1 MVFARFS
8 QIFAIML
15 TVFVLFLPGK
25 QAMAQTTD
33 LQEIRDRGV
42 VRVGAVHAPPY
53 YIKDPATNEW
63 SGLVPDIA
71 KLIFA
76 SINVEVE
83 YVETQWGTAVAGLQ
97 ANQFDIIGAYN
108 ATPERAVAIAFTR
121 PIGFLYT
128 GVVILDGDD
137 SAWSTWEAINAA
149 NVRIAGVDGAATTR
163 AAERILTDT
172 DWVRTQS
179 NDAMLLELESRRA
192 DAILSNHPTLLG
204 YVRTRGRG
212 TMILPEPRLEQ
223 PTGFGL
229 RKANPSDLRDWLNV
243 AIAYFEANGE
253 LEAVWQKYL
262 PTGN

>member
-1 MVFARFS
+1 MPLIRFTQPLAFMVAFCA
-8 QIFAIML
+8 L
-15 TVFVLFLPGK
+15 VLFGP
-25 QAMAQTTD
+25 QAQAQTTD

-63 SGLVPDIA
+63 TGLVPEIA
-71 KLIFA
+71 NLIFA
-76 SINVEVE
+76 SINVEIE

-121 PIGFLYT
+121 PIGYLYT
-128 GVVILDGDD
+128 GVVVLNGDEGV
-137 SAWSTWEAINAA
+137 WSTWDAIGAA
-149 NVRIAGVDGAATTR
+149 DVRIAAVDGAATTR

-204 YVRTRGRG
+204 YVKTRGRG
-212 TMILPEPRLEQ
+212 TMILPEPRLQQ

-243 AIAYFEANGE
+243 AIAYFEANGD

-262 PTGN
+262 PTSN